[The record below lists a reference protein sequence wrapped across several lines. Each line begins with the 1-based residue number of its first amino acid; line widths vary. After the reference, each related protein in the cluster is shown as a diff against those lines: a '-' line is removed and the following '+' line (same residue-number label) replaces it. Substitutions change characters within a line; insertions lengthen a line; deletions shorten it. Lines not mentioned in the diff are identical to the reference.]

1 MFNTLK
7 MINKYS
13 VCLRLMMVFKENV
26 NKQTNNVN
34 DNLKAVTTCLCSPR
48 ITVRYNVILV
58 SSRFGFKS
66 WILVLIPSAYLL
78 LLYHSIMIEV
88 FLAM

>member
-1 MFNTLK
+1 MFDTFNTLK

-13 VCLRLMMVFKENV
+13 ICLLRLMMVFKENV

-34 DNLKAVTTCLCSPR
+34 DNLNAVTTCLCSPR

-58 SSRFGFKS
+58 SSRFGFEG
-66 WILVLIPSAYLL
+66 WILVLIA
-78 LLYHSIMIEV
+78 
-88 FLAM
+88 